1 MADDLLEKS
10 FVSPALPSRK
20 TRIYAVLTHRPYPT
34 REQILALFNYDPRR
48 GVLTRKPD
56 NAPSGI
62 VQGTVI
68 ADFIRGDYISR
79 GVLIWI
85 IETGS
90 PPGRRLYYRNG
101 GMDARFSQLSLTPHA
116 KPRNRIEGKYPTR
129 EQILAELSYDRD
141 EGTFTRRRT
150 GEPSVTYKN
159 GYAYDYVAGRQVPRS
174 ILVWIIETGEEPAGR
189 IRFLR
194 GPDDTRFR
202 MLALCPR
209 RTKKRNW
216 TAEDS
221 DNLQKNRAHF
231 AEVFAGRTFAKER
244 DFAWAVALL
253 S

>member
-1 MADDLLEKS
+1 M
-10 FVSPALPSRK
+10 
-20 TRIYAVLTHRPYPT
+20 LTHRAYPT
-34 REQILALFNYDPRR
+34 RERLLEVFNYDPRK
-48 GVLTRKPD
+48 GVLSRKPR
-56 NAPSGI
+56 NQPSGI

-68 ADFIRGDYISR
+68 ADFIDGDYISR

-90 PPGRRLYYRNG
+90 PPGRRLHYRNG

-116 KPRNRIEGKYPTR
+116 KPKTSIDGKYPTR
-129 EQILAELSYDRD
+129 EQILAELDYDRD
-141 EGTFTRRRT
+141 AGTFTRKRN

-159 GYAYDYVAGRQVPRS
+159 GYAYDYVVGRQVPRS
-174 ILVWIIETGEEPAGR
+174 ILVWIDETGQEPAGR

-194 GPDDTRFR
+194 GPDDTRFK
-202 MLALCPR
+202 MLKLCPP

-216 TAEDS
+216 TPEDS
-221 DNLQKNRAHF
+221 DNLNRNRGKYS
-231 AEVFAGRTFAKER
+231 AEFQDCFKREV